1 MKAEVCAAVCC
12 PYCGLHVAMLC
23 QIAACNG
30 CSLVACLWMQRSIAS
45 NQSQCCESQ
54 HVHPIRGN
62 AVSHNMRI
70 QVLYGHAS
78 GTTYSVNACASQC
91 GETFHIQKAACNPA
105 QTVATKIPSSII
117 LLCWGSRIQHMN
129 SDQMQSN
136 LRTCLGREGTL
147 CSGPPG
153 SASTVVG
160 SAADATTLFD
170 IACTDC
176 SLDELCTWSRAGS
189 LLIDSAL
196 ESVFLCPS
204 AAANGLC
211 DTEDRLSRFSL

>member
-1 MKAEVCAAVCC
+1 
-12 PYCGLHVAMLC
+12 
-23 QIAACNG
+23 
-30 CSLVACLWMQRSIAS
+30 
-45 NQSQCCESQ
+45 
-54 HVHPIRGN
+54 
-62 AVSHNMRI
+62 
-70 QVLYGHAS
+70 
-78 GTTYSVNACASQC
+78 
-91 GETFHIQKAACNPA
+91 
-105 QTVATKIPSSII
+105 
-117 LLCWGSRIQHMN
+117 MN

-196 ESVFLCPS
+196 ESVFLCPP